1 MTMNLNSYLIGQQL
15 HDINSYHQLWHQQ
28 CLQWN
33 HECMDEI
40 DLASAWSFFELV
52 AQMMMHYVWLN
63 NYYFADRLKQFRR
76 QLDIY
81 EGVMVHF
88 MKPNNNTTFHLHFTP
103 PLERETCGRPRRS
116 TRNYVF
122 TIDIT
127 QPMISHATPLVWLYW
142 CHKCLF
148 CLLIS

>member
-1 MTMNLNSYLIGQQL
+1 MQNYIEVPSK
-15 HDINSYHQLWHQQ
+15 YHQ
-28 CLQWN
+28 QWAPDYPPN
-33 HECMDEI
+33 VLFDYNRDKHIIKIRKD
-40 DLASAWSFFELV
+40 
-52 AQMMMHYVWLN
+52 N
-63 NYYFADRLKQFRR
+63 NKYYFAYGLKKFRRR

-88 MKPNNNTTFHLHFTP
+88 MEPNNNTTFHLHFTP

-127 QPMISHATPLVWLYW
+127 QPMISHATPLVRLY
-142 CHKCLF
+142 
-148 CLLIS
+148 